1 MNPRFLADANFRHAI
16 FSGVRRREPAI
27 DFVTVQE
34 VGRKDRS
41 DPDILEFAARENRI
55 LVSHDYRTM
64 PVHFRA
70 FVSKHSSPGVFLIPQ
85 KSVVADAIDAV
96 VLVWAASDAEE
107 WRNRLTYVRL

>member
-1 MNPRFLADANFRHAI
+1 MNARFLADANFRHAI

-34 VGRKDRS
+34 AGLKDHP
-41 DPDILEFAARENRI
+41 DPDILAFAARENRI

-64 PVHFRA
+64 PVHFQE
-70 FVSKHSSPGVFLIPQ
+70 FVSKQSSPGVFLIPQ
-85 KSVVADAIDAV
+85 KSAVAAAIDAL
-96 VLVWAASDAEE
+96 VLIWAASEAEE